1 MAPKPD
7 SLKKAGFLEYL
18 RTLIGK
24 QPKPLRFAVIPYK
37 HEGSTAGEDG
47 IRIMGSREFIENVLV
62 RLGVEGIL
70 AYENTQ
76 TRLRVMFQ
84 EAVNQKQGT
93 INGWVCYIQVQQ
105 RGSEAQ
111 MANALA
117 SAITGKQTIVST
129 G

>member
-1 MAPKPD
+1 MGKRP
-7 SLKKAGFLEYL
+7 
-18 RTLIGK
+18 TIGTSSK
-24 QPKPLRFAVIPYK
+24 LGQ
-37 HEGSTAGEDG
+37 GMED
-47 IRIMGSREFIENVLV
+47 
-62 RLGVEGIL
+62 IL
-70 AYENTQ
+70 ANENIH

-93 INGWVCYIQVQQ
+93 VNGWVCYIQVQQ

-117 SAITGKQTIVST
+117 SAITGKQTIVSA